1 MLEGKNSSDYS
12 VTDSATD
19 VDNSGEQLKP
29 DLQKKWLMDE
39 QISNEKRM
47 KGLQMR
53 VNRVITDR

>member
-39 QISNEKRM
+39 
-47 KGLQMR
+47 
-53 VNRVITDR
+53 